1 MQIFTEQTSITG
13 DKIVTL
19 RRRVV
24 DKLCKDNFFA
34 ISVISYALRKGK
46 INYKDILTEDEADVI
61 KASGKPFPPPPKEV
75 CHVI

>member
-1 MQIFTEQTSITG
+1 MEVKT
-13 DKIVTL
+13 IVTADQLITL

-34 ISVISYALRKGK
+34 MNVISYALRKGK
-46 INYKDILTEDEADVI
+46 INYKDILTEEEVDVI
-61 KASGKPFPPPPKEV
+61 KATGKSFPPAPKEI